1 MARGRPRAGRVGGA
15 GSRRRLVA
23 VGTVLAALL
32 VSAPVVGLMFGDRL
46 LLLGDLVARSL
57 VGGRN
62 VRVLP
67 VAAAVG
73 AVLVSV
79 ADTLGRTVIS
89 PAQVPAGLVIA
100 LLGTPYF
107 VLVLWRTRE
116 AR

>member
-46 LLLGDLVARSL
+46 LLGDLVARSL

-73 AVLVSV
+73 AVLVSA

-107 VLVLWRTRE
+107 VLVLWRTRQ